1 MAINGMKQE
10 EIKQINDLFLDIRGQ
25 VDSLTAEVAS
35 LTDRLAKLETDV
47 DDQKVSH
54 RVGKPVA
61 GVK

>member
-1 MAINGMKQE
+1 MGMEQL
-10 EIKQINDLFLDIRGQ
+10 EIKQINDLFLDVRRQ

-54 RVGKPVA
+54 RVSKPVT